1 MWLDGLKPKDRPCL
15 GAGAR
20 LSVQCSR
27 EWVGGSFHLKQFVCE
42 RLRELKLG
50 FRGGVPYASLYV
62 QLELCLVY
70 MCVCVCV
77 FTGFLQNTQSC
88 LRFAADPLLRGFVK
102 IQGLFL
108 FFFCLFLRA
117 LLSLTHSIHLQQQIM
132 GCS

>member
-62 QLELCLVY
+62 GAAGALSCVY
-70 MCVCVCV
+70 VRVCVCVCLLV
-77 FTGFLQNTQSC
+77 SYRIPNPASDLQRT
-88 LRFAADPLLRGFVK
+88 
-102 IQGLFL
+102 LF
-108 FFFCLFLRA
+108 
-117 LLSLTHSIHLQQQIM
+117 
-132 GCS
+132 